1 MPPGEA
7 AAEGGDGIGITH
19 EQTAELRKEAGL
31 PEYEK
36 VKNTFEQWDAEARQK
51 IENGEMP
58 SVLAKMEKGNPP
70 TPVEQRMMGMYIA
83 DLVSKVD
90 ADPSDANLDALHNA
104 IKLSD
109 KAGGSEV
116 GKSLVSRKG
125 TFVPEESLAAFF
137 EREREVN
144 NDAPLTENQK
154 EVVRQEHESIS
165 EAQKAYEEKIAAL
178 EAENAELKAAQA
190 LKGVKKS
197 GKKKDYAAERKQVIE
212 DIREKLK
219 KARSETSATILP
231 YAKELAAIAPD
242 VAKLVKLF
250 VEQGVEKL
258 SDIAA
263 KVYDELKEHIPQIT
277 KKDVNDLIAGEYN
290 EKKPAKKDLAKKL
303 LDLRT
308 QAKLLN
314 KLDAVLKGEE
324 PKTEQKK
331 IRRNQEIENL
341 RKQINE
347 IQDFDKEV
355 AKIKDEQVAAKAS
368 EAKDVAKKLTKA
380 EKEADRKTPEER
392 ALDLFKNRTRNKI
405 QEIEQQL
412 NKGDYSKEQPKQP
425 VKLDAEAQQL
435 KDKLIKLKTQREIR
449 IMRQQYENRSRYD
462 KTKDWVVDKL
472 NIPRTIMSSMDFSAP
487 LRQGLVA
494 GISHPRTAAK
504 AALQMFKSA
513 FSQKN
518 FDRWVYDMR
527 EKPNY
532 EIKMKSGLAVTDPH
546 SPFLAAKE
554 EAFMNN
560 TAEKIPLVGR
570 LIKGSERAYV
580 MFLNKMRSDLFDR
593 FMDRFEEQGK
603 TFENSPELY
612 KATAKLIN
620 AETGRGDLGKALEN
634 AAPILN
640 TVFFSPRLIA
650 SRINLLTNWANPVW
664 YKNTPKEVRV
674 MYMKDMLKFI
684 GLGMTVVAISKLG
697 GADVEDDP
705 RSSDFGKIKSGNT
718 RWDIWG
724 GFQQYVRLITQ
735 MATGEK
741 KSMRTGEIQELDSK
755 GRFGEGRRDVIA
767 RFIRGKL
774 APVPSMAVDFMEGR
788 TVSGDPV
795 TIGKEAE
802 THLLPLIYSDVK
814 EAMKDKGVSSLFT
827 VGVPAVFGVG
837 VQTFNPNE
845 QKSKSH
851 KP

>member
-1 MPPGEA
+1 
-7 AAEGGDGIGITH
+7 
-19 EQTAELRKEAGL
+19 
-31 PEYEK
+31 
-36 VKNTFEQWDAEARQK
+36 
-51 IENGEMP
+51 
-58 SVLAKMEKGNPP
+58 
-70 TPVEQRMMGMYIA
+70 
-83 DLVSKVD
+83 
-90 ADPSDANLDALHNA
+90 
-104 IKLSD
+104 
-109 KAGGSEV
+109 
-116 GKSLVSRKG
+116 
-125 TFVPEESLAAFF
+125 
-137 EREREVN
+137 
-144 NDAPLTENQK
+144 
-154 EVVRQEHESIS
+154 
-165 EAQKAYEEKIAAL
+165 
-178 EAENAELKAAQA
+178 
-190 LKGVKKS
+190 
-197 GKKKDYAAERKQVIE
+197 
-212 DIREKLK
+212 
-219 KARSETSATILP
+219 
-231 YAKELAAIAPD
+231 
-242 VAKLVKLF
+242 
-250 VEQGVEKL
+250 
-258 SDIAA
+258 
-263 KVYDELKEHIPQIT
+263 
-277 KKDVNDLIAGEYN
+277 
-290 EKKPAKKDLAKKL
+290 
-303 LDLRT
+303 
-308 QAKLLN
+308 
-314 KLDAVLKGEE
+314 
-324 PKTEQKK
+324 
-331 IRRNQEIENL
+331 
-341 RKQINE
+341 
-347 IQDFDKEV
+347 
-355 AKIKDEQVAAKAS
+355 
-368 EAKDVAKKLTKA
+368 
-380 EKEADRKTPEER
+380 
-392 ALDLFKNRTRNKI
+392 
-405 QEIEQQL
+405 
-412 NKGDYSKEQPKQP
+412 
-425 VKLDAEAQQL
+425 
-435 KDKLIKLKTQREIR
+435 
-449 IMRQQYENRSRYD
+449 
-462 KTKDWVVDKL
+462 
-472 NIPRTIMSSMDFSAP
+472 
-487 LRQGLVA
+487 
-494 GISHPRTAAK
+494 
-504 AALQMFKSA
+504 
-513 FSQKN
+513 
-518 FDRWVYDMR
+518 
-527 EKPNY
+527 
-532 EIKMKSGLAVTDPH
+532 
-546 SPFLAAKE
+546 
-554 EAFMNN
+554 
-560 TAEKIPLVGR
+560 
-570 LIKGSERAYV
+570 
-580 MFLNKMRSDLFDR
+580 MRSDLFDR